1 VDFSLEMQ
9 AIFASVA
16 PAPNPNFCFRYSPA
30 ARRRKKQVAS
40 EFSVDTVFSNH
51 LAAAESAGTLPMI
64 GGYNPAKSDMVFFRE
79 LPGGWRPLARR
90 YRRNK
95 VRRHRQNDFRYGV
108 GRWFLSHL
116 FQNASRRFDHG
127 GSIIEKLLRDV
138 VFDAAILELLAPFFH
153 GRWGG
158 RFPRCSFNRRG
169 HSSARAGPEK
179 AESGGDSQAARVMI
193 HPAGWEEASLD
204 GKTLFAGFAGTH
216 DVGCS
221 FRTVSTRGGAD
232 VRCQRELC
240 DQAHA
245 AG

>member
-1 VDFSLEMQ
+1 MPSGRPTAMERTQPISGLPC
-9 AIFASVA
+9 SG
-16 PAPNPNFCFRYSPA
+16 PA
-30 ARRRKKQVAS
+30 
-40 EFSVDTVFSNH
+40 
-51 LAAAESAGTLPMI
+51 
-64 GGYNPAKSDMVFFRE
+64 
-79 LPGGWRPLARR
+79 
-90 YRRNK
+90 
-95 VRRHRQNDFRYGV
+95 
-108 GRWFLSHL
+108 
-116 FQNASRRFDHG
+116 
-127 GSIIEKLLRDV
+127 
-138 VFDAAILELLAPFFH
+138 
-153 GRWGG
+153 
-158 RFPRCSFNRRG
+158 
-169 HSSARAGPEK
+169 HSSPRVRAGPEK

>member
-1 VDFSLEMQ
+1 MQ
-9 AIFASVA
+9 
-16 PAPNPNFCFRYSPA
+16 
-30 ARRRKKQVAS
+30 
-40 EFSVDTVFSNH
+40 
-51 LAAAESAGTLPMI
+51 LGMI
-64 GGYNPAKSDMVFFRE
+64 GLGRMGANMAMRLMKAGCAPCALCV
-79 LPGGWRPLARR
+79 
-90 YRRNK
+90 
-95 VRRHRQNDFRYGV
+95 GV
-108 GRWFLSHL
+108 CF
-116 FQNASRRFDHG
+116 
-127 GSIIEKLLRDV
+127 
-138 VFDAAILELLAPFFH
+138 
-153 GRWGG
+153 
-158 RFPRCSFNRRG
+158 
-169 HSSARAGPEK
+169 RAGPEK

>member
-1 VDFSLEMQ
+1 MAPCSRPPARLSRQRGGRDPTFGSALALFMYPHALTGV
-9 AIFASVA
+9 FARASADTIRKNAMLLPAYTLLLGLVA
-16 PAPNPNFCFRYSPA
+16 LLGYMGHA
-30 ARRRKKQVAS
+30 AGLKL
-40 EFSVDTVFSNH
+40 SNH
-51 LAAAESAGTLPMI
+51 
-64 GGYNPAKSDMVFFRE
+64 NDVV
-79 LPGGWRPLARR
+79 PLLF
-90 YRRNK
+90 K
-95 VRRHRQNDFRYGV
+95 T
-108 GRWFLSHL
+108 L
-116 FQNASRRFDHG
+116 FQ
-127 GSIIEKLLRDV
+127 
-138 VFDAAILELLAPFFH
+138 
-153 GRWGG
+153 
-158 RFPRCSFNRRG
+158 
-169 HSSARAGPEK
+169 AGPEK